1 MSITFLSNYW
11 KKSGSKTAIENSIHN
26 SCEIKSLYLANE
38 IVQWKLEKCTRF
50 HVKLS
55 KHKPISNV
63 QNYTGSDISSQFP
76 RSSTLVNRIKP
87 SQAINTTYHPKKA
100 RQGAWNATNA
110 VSVKRKN
117 ANTAGSK
124 YNQTLTIAQLG
135 NILTLVRPIWSLD
148 YQIFAKSYPTQYPTQ
163 MVAQSRCLFCHHM
176 FNISIK
182 SGTDCT

>member
-1 MSITFLSNYW
+1 MLSLTFSDVTSNSSRPFNAEW
-11 KKSGSKTAIENSIHN
+11 FNILKKLLNPCQSHFFEQLLEIKSGSKNRHREFN
-26 SCEIKSLYLANE
+26 SCLMSNQSTLFLNSLWNSAN
-38 IVQWKLEKCTRF
+38 KKCNRF

-110 VSVKRKN
+110 AVSVKRKN
-117 ANTAGSK
+117 ANTVGSK
-124 YNQTLTIAQLG
+124 Y
-135 NILTLVRPIWSLD
+135 S
-148 YQIFAKSYPTQYPTQ
+148 
-163 MVAQSRCLFCHHM
+163 
-176 FNISIK
+176 
-182 SGTDCT
+182 

>member
-1 MSITFLSNYW
+1 MSITFFEQLLEI
-11 KKSGSKTAIENSIHN
+11 KSGSKNRHPEFN
-26 SCEIKSLYLANE
+26 SCLMSNQRTLFLNSLWNSAN
-38 IVQWKLEKCTRF
+38 KKCNRF

-110 VSVKRKN
+110 AVSVKRKN
-117 ANTAGSK
+117 ANTVGSK
-124 YNQTLTIAQLG
+124 YSWTLIIDLLG
-135 NILTLVRPIWSLD
+135 THLTPVRQIWSL
-148 YQIFAKSYPTQYPTQ
+148 YNQTFLKT
-163 MVAQSRCLFCHHM
+163 
-176 FNISIK
+176 
-182 SGTDCT
+182 